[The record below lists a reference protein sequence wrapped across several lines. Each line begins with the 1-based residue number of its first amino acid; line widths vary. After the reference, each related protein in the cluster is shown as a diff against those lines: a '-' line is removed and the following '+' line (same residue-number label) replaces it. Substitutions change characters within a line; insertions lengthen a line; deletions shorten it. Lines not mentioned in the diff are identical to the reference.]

1 MGYWEVFF
9 LALDMTLNLSGM
21 LTKGLRAIPL
31 IWLELEVI
39 FHFKNLLSLE
49 RLEMKVLFSN
59 PLSSRSLV
67 FPLKIVWTIFFSYS
81 AFVFLSITYHK
92 WLWNANGN
100 FNILPE
106 KSLLSKSTSLLG
118 WCSIFHSAT
127 NNIKLSSITQQGSLF
142 FQPPEP
148 IFSLLYQISPL
159 VS

>member
-1 MGYWEVFF
+1 MTWTWGHFSLQKSFVIGEPGDESFIFKPIKFQVPCISFKNCLNSAKFF
-9 LALDMTLNLSGM
+9 L
-21 LTKGLRAIPL
+21 
-31 IWLELEVI
+31 
-39 FHFKNLLSLE
+39 
-49 RLEMKVLFSN
+49 
-59 PLSSRSLV
+59 
-67 FPLKIVWTIFFSYS
+67 FFSYS

-127 NNIKLSSITQQGSLF
+127 NNVKLSSITQQGSLF